1 MRRISVLL
9 MLTMAAITS
18 TWGQDI
24 TFRFSDGIYNESLKN
39 TVERNISALLTNINR
54 ASQQKATKISM
65 NGVRMVPQALNAF
78 NELWEF
84 MPFSCDDRTNVERC
98 LQTVTGYQV
107 RGIPVTMINQDEL
120 DGQPERELT
129 IGFNSSGDITGVYF
143 ALEKHN
149 ITNIMQNGVE
159 VKDARQREEILN
171 FVERYRSYYDQKDLK
186 SIEDI
191 FSDDAIIITGKEVQ
205 RKSPEGFMVTVPEYK
220 EQNKQQYIE
229 HLRGIF
235 KRKSFIKVVFKGIEV
250 TRHPMRTD
258 IYMVTLHQNWRT
270 PGYEDNGYVVLLWQ
284 FPDNGGD
291 PRIMVRTWQ
300 SDRIVRTKDDVFK
313 IEDFSIN

>member
-1 MRRISVLL
+1 MLL
-9 MLTMAAITS
+9 ILTLAIVAS
-18 TWGQDI
+18 AHGQDV
-24 TFRFSDGIYNESLKN
+24 TFKFSDGIYNESLKN
-39 TVERNISALLTNINR
+39 TVERNISALLTNINS
-54 ASQQKATKISM
+54 ASRQKATKISM
-65 NGVRMVPQALNAF
+65 SGVRIIPQALEAL

-84 MPFSCDDRTNVERC
+84 MPFNCDDRENVERC
-98 LQTVTGYQV
+98 IQTVTGYQV
-107 RGIPVTMINQDEL
+107 RGIPVTVTDKSGI
-120 DGQPERELT
+120 DGDPEREIT
-129 IGFNSSGDITGVYF
+129 VAFNSSGEITGVYF
-143 ALEKHN
+143 ALEQHN
-149 ITNIMQNGVE
+149 ITNIMKNGVE

-191 FSDDAIIITGKEVQ
+191 FSDDAIIITGKEVK
-205 RKSPEGFMVTVPEYK
+205 RKSPEGFMVTVAEYK

-229 HLRGIF
+229 HLRDIF

-250 TRHPMRTD
+250 VRHPLRDD

-284 FPDNGGD
+284 FPENGGD

-300 SDRIVRTKDDVFK
+300 SDKIVRTKDDVFQ
-313 IEDFSIN
+313 IEDFNIN